1 VPDPGVAPAPAR
13 SIDLEPALAPTL
25 ERVSCPHMAIVL
37 EDIADLPRALASF
50 YALGLRRNGWLY
62 HRALPG
68 HGGADREALEQCGL
82 DVGGLERDGRLEL
95 CELPVTDPPERWAQ
109 PFVPMVERALERG
122 FDAVW
127 WSRFPVGAD
136 ERRYRAAYEYDR
148 HFEACFH
155 GRQAVSMC
163 VYIVGEV
170 APDAREHRTEE
181 LRQIHDATVIIDAHD
196 RVDVLPRS

>member
-1 VPDPGVAPAPAR
+1 MSGA
-13 SIDLEPALAPTL
+13 IDLERPLTPTL

-68 HGGADREALEQCGL
+68 QGEADREALEHCGL
-82 DVGGLERDGRLEL
+82 DVGSLERDGRFEL
-95 CELPVTDPPERWAQ
+95 CELPVTEPPETWAQ
-109 PFVPMVERALERG
+109 PFVPLVDRALDRG

-136 ERRYRAAYEYDR
+136 EQRYRTAYEYDR

-155 GRQAVSMC
+155 DRRAVSMC

-170 APDAREHRTEE
+170 APETRVQRTEE
-181 LRQIHDATVIIDAHD
+181 LRGIHDATIVVDAEEG
-196 RVDVLPRS
+196 VDVLPRRGL